1 MAAGGGSSSSAS
13 GGDRRVSS
21 AGGLESSVDR
31 KFQAVSNTMES
42 IQGLSSWCIENK
54 KHSAVVVRHW
64 IRSLKRADSAQ
75 RLNLF
80 YVANDVIQNC
90 KRKNAM
96 VYRSAFAEVLPGAAL
111 LVKDAAVRKAVERI
125 FTIWEERNVYP
136 EELIA
141 ELKTGLVKKEA
152 PVPVNPKAALKSK
165 IVAEFTPQT
174 FIDQLAAYKRSVD
187 EVDIKEKQLATM
199 RVDVCSTETLKRLK
213 DKAGGKRF
221 SKDFEDGSAK
231 LEEFVS
237 FLETRVRSGPPLIE
251 ALENADVFYEAQYKE
266 VKIVANA
273 YKTFANRV
281 GNLKKK
287 LDLLKSSLPDPE
299 ESPVPS
305 PSMDAPSPTGS
316 ESPFHDMEEEG
327 AGTTGDVDGVEM
339 DEPFGGVTPR
349 SSSPEPTED
358 NRDVEDMELS
368 DDEGPAHQHI
378 IVDERR
384 EEQRDSAVQS
394 GSSPTRPLT
403 GTPARQTP
411 LPGIPLPSLANVDLG
426 KISSILSSLTS
437 VMKSTGASPVSRPSP
452 GTPPPPPPPP
462 RGPKTPVHGPSAP
475 ANANPLASIL
485 SKVDVTAEGILS
497 ALSKT
502 PGQPGPSLQGL
513 SSLLQGVAVGNSQ
526 PAPHTTKDRAPSTTT
541 PSSSSS
547 SSSLTP
553 SQLPAPSRSQPGH
566 SFSSPAH
573 EVSSSSAT
581 KSQAAPSNSSSR
593 NKQPSSSSAHRGN
606 KPGKD
611 GPPARQQQQ
620 EPSTSS
626 PSPSSLELKIHR
638 FLQGNPGFSALNLNI
653 PILGGGGGGGG
664 SAGGEASEAN
674 ASGPEFLP
682 SQLSENV
689 EGTPVRDERGGTPT
703 QDEMMDKPSSSSVS
717 SSSSSSLGVV
727 YPMSL
732 LSKILS
738 PGPSSTPSA
747 PSPLLGRDGYTPNPK
762 LLSNSTSSG
771 QNKTVNKNDDGK
783 LTKSKVAAI
792 GVATTSASN
801 AASISS
807 TTPYSQGAR
816 LDLSPTAY
824 RAQAGSW
831 GGQQPSSSSLGG
843 LVDAPPENFYPD
855 NEEGEEEGG
864 YEYGCAEKRPPKV
877 ITKGGAGGGG
887 GKHQRRPSSEGGTRE
902 YKNKKPSTP
911 SSSGNR
917 QQKDSGGYNN
927 SNNNNGNF
935 NSRPSPSPSGHGYG
949 YGSGGSEGAPSPSPK
964 ASEVFFPPTS
974 DPAGANHSKHFGGL
988 ADSSP
993 HSGRHLVSSQSGG
1006 GAGTGQPNSFGR
1018 GGLGNRGG
1026 GGEKPQLSS
1035 PTSSSLE
1042 FKKISNNNNN
1052 NTNNPNSS
1060 SSSRKSSDSEFGG
1073 HPRDRDFPTK
1083 GPEQDE
1089 EHYRI
1094 ETRVSSSD
1102 PLPDSTVGKGAPIE
1116 TLGYNNCRMSGERI
1130 QTVESIRVIG
1140 KGTLPAGE
1148 GGAWYESGEPYMEP
1162 PSDLSGVP
1170 PLPPP
1175 PPSSSSSAPPPPP
1188 LMAGLPH
1195 QQQQPPPHP
1204 GFGNQFEDCLPLQHF
1219 QDTPGG
1225 PFFGNSHTLLP
1236 PIPLLPPPPPG
1247 TPRDFGMPPNPPMML
1262 LLDPSMPPQPVPNNQ
1277 FPPPPQDGAPTPLL
1291 PPLPQLLKPPPLMG
1305 DHPPHPRPGT
1315 VKEYFGGLPRPLPS
1329 PTEQHPP
1336 NLGRVRESLG
1346 GHGHLLPAG
1355 PPPGSPRE
1363 QCGGLQ
1369 QGGAP
1374 QQRHRL
1380 PPPLQQQHRMDGGMV
1395 PLLPPR
1401 PKPFQQQRHP
1411 HPLQTG
1417 PYFRNPRPDFRP
1429 REPHFHPREPF
1440 RGAKRPRP
1448 SFMGV
1453 GGGGGPFYAPKRP
1466 FLPPRY

>member
-1 MAAGGGSSSSAS
+1 MAAGGGSSSSSSS

-64 IRSLKRADSAQ
+64 IRSLKRET
-75 RLNLF
+75 LF
-80 YVANDVIQNC
+80 YINC
-90 KRKNAM
+90 
-96 VYRSAFAEVLPGAAL
+96 
-111 LVKDAAVRKAVERI
+111 
-125 FTIWEERNVYP
+125 
-136 EELIA
+136 
-141 ELKTGLVKKEA
+141 
-152 PVPVNPKAALKSK
+152 
-165 IVAEFTPQT
+165 
-174 FIDQLAAYKRSVD
+174 SVSPW
-187 EVDIKEKQLATM
+187 L
-199 RVDVCSTETLKRLK
+199 
-213 DKAGGKRF
+213 
-221 SKDFEDGSAK
+221 
-231 LEEFVS
+231 
-237 FLETRVRSGPPLIE
+237 
-251 ALENADVFYEAQYKE
+251 
-266 VKIVANA
+266 A

-384 EEQRDSAVQS
+384 EERRDSAVQS

-452 GTPPPPPPPP
+452 GTPTTPTSLPG
-462 RGPKTPVHGPSAP
+462 GPKTPVHGPSAP

-526 PAPHTTKDRAPSTTT
+526 PAPHTTKDRPPSTTT
-541 PSSSSS
+541 PSSSSSS

-581 KSQAAPSNSSSR
+581 KSQAAPSSSSSTSSSR

-727 YPMSL
+727 DPMSL

-887 GKHQRRPSSEGGTRE
+887 GGGKHQRGPSSEGGTRE

-911 SSSGNR
+911 SSSSSGNR

-927 SNNNNGNF
+927 SNNNNGSF

-1026 GGEKPQLSS
+1026 GGENPQLSS
-1035 PTSSSLE
+1035 PTSSNLE
-1042 FKKISNNNNN
+1042 FKKINNNNT
-1052 NTNNPNSS
+1052 TNNPNSS
-1060 SSSRKSSDSEFGG
+1060 SSSRKSSDSEYGG
-1073 HPRDRDFPTK
+1073 HPRDRDFPAK

-1130 QTVESIRVIG
+1130 QI
-1140 KGTLPAGE
+1140 
-1148 GGAWYESGEPYMEP
+1148 
-1162 PSDLSGVP
+1162 
-1170 PLPPP
+1170 
-1175 PPSSSSSAPPPPP
+1175 
-1188 LMAGLPH
+1188 
-1195 QQQQPPPHP
+1195 
-1204 GFGNQFEDCLPLQHF
+1204 
-1219 QDTPGG
+1219 
-1225 PFFGNSHTLLP
+1225 
-1236 PIPLLPPPPPG
+1236 
-1247 TPRDFGMPPNPPMML
+1247 
-1262 LLDPSMPPQPVPNNQ
+1262 
-1277 FPPPPQDGAPTPLL
+1277 L

-1305 DHPPHPRPGT
+1305 DHPPRPGT
-1315 VKEYFGGLPRPLPS
+1315 VKEYFGGLPSLLPS